1 MTDSPTSAPSHGRTP
16 GIVLGL
22 AFKSLLNRRLTAI
35 LTLLS
40 VAMSVALLVGVE
52 RVRTEAKASFANT
65 ISGADLIVGARGGPL
80 NLVLYSIFRM
90 GDATNNISWESYQA
104 IARRPEVAWTI
115 PLSLG
120 DAHRGFR
127 VLGTDA
133 NYFQHYRFGAGRPL
147 EFAQGTMFDDATGAV
162 LGAEVATTLGYRI
175 GEEIVVSHGIGDVSF
190 EHHDDAPLRVVGVL
204 AHTGTPVDRTVHV
217 SLAAIT
223 RMHDEGGHVESEHGE
238 HGHGEPEHHEAGD
251 EPEHDEPG
259 HDESDPHESGHNEA
273 AHDESEHDEH
283 GHERGHNESAHD
295 EPEHHEPG
303 HDEPDHHEPG
313 HSESGHD
320 ENGRHEPGHE
330 SDHHEQGHHEPD
342 HHEPSHEESHHD
354 EPGHHEPEHDES
366 DRHDKAHGEHEHDA
380 PAHDHADAHDHAP
393 DAITACIVGL
403 RARPMLLGF
412 QRFVNEYPQEPLLAA
427 VPGVVLQQLWELV
440 AVAELALFA
449 VSAFVV
455 LAGLVGMLTML
466 LASVAERRREM
477 AVLRAVGAGRGLV
490 FSLLVTEAAVLA
502 GSAAIVGVAVV
513 HAATRLARDALLERF
528 SLALTAQ
535 WPTVFELAV
544 IVAVALTGALAAA
557 LPAWRLYRFSLADG
571 LSVRT

>member
-1 MTDSPTSAPSHGRTP
+1 MTNSPAIAPSQGRAP
-16 GIVLGL
+16 GIVIGL
-22 AFKSLLNRRLTAI
+22 AFKSLLNRRLTAT

-52 RVRTEAKASFANT
+52 RIRTEAKASFANT

-175 GEEIVVSHGIGDVSF
+175 GQEIVVSHGIGDVSF

-223 RMHDEGGHVESEHGE
+223 RMHDEGGHDESAHDQHGE
-238 HGHGEPEHHEAGD
+238 HGHGDSGHHEADD
-251 EPEHDEPG
+251 ESEHDEPG
-259 HDESDPHESGHNEA
+259 HHEAGHHDSGDNEA
-273 AHDESEHDEH
+273 AHDEH

-295 EPEHHEPG
+295 ESGHHEPG

-320 ENGRHEPGHE
+320 EHGHHEPGH
-330 SDHHEQGHHEPD
+330 DEPD
-342 HHEPSHEESHHD
+342 HHERSHVELHHD
-354 EPGHHEPEHDES
+354 EPGHHEPKHDES
-366 DRHDKAHGEHEHDA
+366 DHHDAAHEEHDHDA
-380 PAHDHADAHDHAP
+380 PAHNNANAHDHAP

-403 RARPMLLGF
+403 RARPMLLRF

-427 VPGVVLQQLWELV
+427 VPGVVLQRLWELV

-502 GSAAIVGVAVV
+502 GSAAVVGVAVV

>member
-1 MTDSPTSAPSHGRTP
+1 MVDSAPSASWRGRTP

-22 AFKSLLNRRLTAI
+22 ACKSLLNRRLTAI

-52 RVRTEAKASFANT
+52 RIRTEAKSSFANT

-90 GDATNNISWESYQA
+90 GEATNNISWESYQA
-104 IARRPEVAWTI
+104 IARHPAVAWTI

-127 VLGTDA
+127 VLGTNA
-133 NYFQHYRFGAGRPL
+133 NYFEHYRFGSGQPL
-147 EFAQGTMFDDATGAV
+147 EFAEGAMFDDATGAV
-162 LGAEVATTLGYRI
+162 LGAEVAATLGYRI
-175 GEEIVVSHGIGDVSF
+175 GEEIVVSHGLGEVSF

-223 RMHDEGGHVESEHGE
+223 RMHDEAGHDAASHDEHG
-238 HGHGEPEHHEAGD
+238 
-251 EPEHDEPG
+251 HDEPG
-259 HDESDPHESGHNEA
+259 HE
-273 AHDESEHDEH
+273 
-283 GHERGHNESAHD
+283 
-295 EPEHHEPG
+295 
-303 HDEPDHHEPG
+303 
-313 HSESGHD
+313 ESGHD
-320 ENGRHEPGHE
+320 EAGHE
-330 SDHHEQGHHEPD
+330 HGHDESGHDEPAHDEHDHHERG
-342 HHEPSHEESHHD
+342 HD
-354 EPGHHEPEHDES
+354 EPQHDDAE
-366 DRHDKAHGEHEHDA
+366 AHA
-380 PAHDHADAHDHAP
+380 PA
-393 DAITACIVGL
+393 AITAFIVGL
-403 RARPMLLGF
+403 QSRPTLLAF
-412 QRFVNEYPQEPLLAA
+412 QRFVNEYPEEPLLAA
-427 VPGVVLQQLWELV
+427 VPGVVLQRLWELV

-449 VSAFVV
+449 VSGLVV

-490 FSLLVTEAAVLA
+490 FALLVTEAAVLA
-502 GSAAIVGVAVV
+502 GCAAVVGVAAV
-513 HAATRLARDALLERF
+513 HVATRLASDALLERF
-528 SLALTAQ
+528 SLALTGQ
-535 WPTVFELAV
+535 WPTLFEAAV
-544 IVAVALTGALAAA
+544 VGAVALTGALAAV

>member
-1 MTDSPTSAPSHGRTP
+1 MVDSVPSASWRGRTP

-22 AFKSLLNRRLTAI
+22 ACKSLLNRRLTAI

-52 RVRTEAKASFANT
+52 RIRTEAKASFANT

-90 GDATNNISWESYQA
+90 GEATNNISWESYQT
-104 IARRPEVAWTI
+104 IARHPAVAWTI

-133 NYFQHYRFGAGRPL
+133 NYFVYYRFGAGQPL
-147 EFAQGTMFDDATGAV
+147 EFAQGAMFDDATGAV
-162 LGAEVATTLGYRI
+162 LGAEVAAALGYRI
-175 GEEIVVSHGIGDVSF
+175 GEEIVVSHGLGEVSF

-223 RMHDEGGHVESEHGE
+223 RMHDEN
-238 HGHGEPEHHEAGD
+238 GHGEAGHD
-251 EPEHDEPG
+251 EHDHDETGHEKSGHDEHG
-259 HDESDPHESGHNEA
+259 HDESGD
-273 AHDESEHDEH
+273 DEPDHHDEH
-283 GHERGHNESAHD
+283 GHEEPDHD
-295 EPEHHEPG
+295 ERDHDEHG
-303 HDEPDHHEPG
+303 HDEPA
-313 HSESGHD
+313 
-320 ENGRHEPGHE
+320 
-330 SDHHEQGHHEPD
+330 
-342 HHEPSHEESHHD
+342 HD
-354 EPGHHEPEHDES
+354 EPGHHDEHGHREPGQEEPQHDE
-366 DRHDKAHGEHEHDA
+366 AHA
-380 PAHDHADAHDHAP
+380 PA
-393 DAITACIVGL
+393 AITAFIVGL
-403 RARPMLLGF
+403 QSRPTLLAF
-412 QRFVNEYPQEPLLAA
+412 QRFVNEYPEEPLLAA
-427 VPGVVLQQLWELV
+427 VPGVVLQRLWELV

-449 VSAFVV
+449 VSALVV

-490 FSLLVTEAAVLA
+490 FALLVTEAAVLA
-502 GSAAIVGVAVV
+502 GCAAVVGVAAV
-513 HAATRLARDALLERF
+513 HVATRLASDALLERF
-528 SLALTAQ
+528 SLALTGQ
-535 WPTVFELAV
+535 WPTLFEVAV
-544 IVAVALTGALAAA
+544 IGAVALTGALAAV

-571 LSVRT
+571 LTVRT

>member
-1 MTDSPTSAPSHGRTP
+1 MADSQTASWRGRTP

-22 AFKSLLNRRLTAI
+22 ACRSLLNRRLTAV

-52 RVRTEAKASFANT
+52 RIRTEAKASFANT

-90 GDATNNISWESYQA
+90 GEATNNISWESYQA
-104 IARRPEVAWTI
+104 IASRPEVAWTI

-133 NYFQHYRFGAGRPL
+133 NYFEHYRFGAGRPL

-162 LGAEVATTLGYRI
+162 LGAEVAATLGYRI
-175 GEEIVVSHGIGDVSF
+175 GEQIVVSHGIGAVSF

-223 RMHDEGGHVESEHGE
+223 RMHDANGHDE
-238 HGHGEPEHHEAGD
+238 HGHDEDGHGEAAPDEHGHDEDGHGEAAPDEHGHDEDGHGEATHDEHGHENG
-251 EPEHDEPG
+251 HDEPG
-259 HDESDPHESGHNEA
+259 HDE
-273 AHDESEHDEH
+273 
-283 GHERGHNESAHD
+283 
-295 EPEHHEPG
+295 
-303 HDEPDHHEPG
+303 
-313 HSESGHD
+313 
-320 ENGRHEPGHE
+320 
-330 SDHHEQGHHEPD
+330 
-342 HHEPSHEESHHD
+342 
-354 EPGHHEPEHDES
+354 PEHDAAE
-366 DRHDKAHGEHEHDA
+366 A
-380 PAHDHADAHDHAP
+380 HAP

-403 RARPMLLGF
+403 RARPLLLAF
-412 QRFVNEYPQEPLLAA
+412 QRFVNEYPEEPLLAA
-427 VPGVVLQQLWELV
+427 VPGVVLQRLWELV

-449 VSAFVV
+449 VSALVV

-490 FSLLVTEAAVLA
+490 FALLVTEAAVLA
-502 GSAAIVGVAVV
+502 GAAAAVGVAAV
-513 HAATRLARDALLERF
+513 HATIRLAQDALLERF
-528 SLALTAQ
+528 SLALAAQ
-535 WPTVFELAV
+535 WPSLFEAAV
-544 IVAVALTGALAAA
+544 IGAVALAGALAAA

>member
-1 MTDSPTSAPSHGRTP
+1 MTDSPSIAPSQGRTP

-22 AFKSLLNRRLTAI
+22 AFKSLLNRRLTAT

-52 RVRTEAKASFANT
+52 RIRTEAKASFANT

-133 NYFQHYRFGAGRPL
+133 NYFEHYRFGAGRPL

-175 GEEIVVSHGIGDVSF
+175 GQEIVVSHGIGDVSF

-223 RMHDEGGHVESEHGE
+223 RMHDEGGHDEAEHGE
-238 HGHGEPEHHEAGD
+238 HGHDESGHHEADG
-251 EPEHDEPG
+251 EPG
-259 HDESDPHESGHNEA
+259 HDEAGHHESDHHDSRHNDA

-283 GHERGHNESAHD
+283 GHERGHNESEHDEPAHHELGHDEPDHHAGHGELDHEESAHD
-295 EPEHHEPG
+295 EHGHHEPG
-303 HDEPDHHEPG
+303 HDEPDHHEP
-313 HSESGHD
+313 
-320 ENGRHEPGHE
+320 
-330 SDHHEQGHHEPD
+330 
-342 HHEPSHEESHHD
+342 SHEEPHYD
-354 EPGHHEPEHDES
+354 EPGHHEPKHDES
-366 DRHDKAHGEHEHDA
+366 DHHDPAQEEHDHDA
-380 PAHDHADAHDHAP
+380 PAHGDAHAHDHAP
-393 DAITACIVGL
+393 EAITACIVGL
-403 RARPMLLGF
+403 RARPMLLRF

-502 GSAAIVGVAVV
+502 GSAAVVGVAVV

>member
-1 MTDSPTSAPSHGRTP
+1 MTDSPSIAPSQGRTP

-52 RVRTEAKASFANT
+52 RIRTEAKASFANT

-133 NYFQHYRFGAGRPL
+133 NYFQHYRFGARRPL
-147 EFAQGTMFDDATGAV
+147 EFAQGAMFDDATGAV

-175 GEEIVVSHGIGDVSF
+175 GQEIVVSHGIGDVSF
-190 EHHDDAPLRVVGVL
+190 EHHDDAPLSVVGVL

-223 RMHDEGGHVESEHGE
+223 RMHDEGGHDESAHDEHGE
-238 HGHGEPEHHEAGD
+238 HGHGDSGHHEED
-251 EPEHDEPG
+251 DEPG
-259 HDESDPHESGHNEA
+259 HDELDHHESGHDET
-273 AHDESEHDEH
+273 AHDESEHGEPE
-283 GHERGHNESAHD
+283 HERGHDEWGHNEPAHHEPGHHEPDHRQSDHEESAHD
-295 EPEHHEPG
+295 EHGHHEPG

-313 HSESGHD
+313 H
-320 ENGRHEPGHE
+320 HE
-330 SDHHEQGHHEPD
+330 SD
-342 HHEPSHEESHHD
+342 HHEPSHEEPYHD
-354 EPGHHEPEHDES
+354 EQGHHEPKHDES
-366 DRHDKAHGEHEHDA
+366 DHHDAAHEEHDHDA
-380 PAHDHADAHDHAP
+380 PAHNNANAHDHAP

-403 RARPMLLGF
+403 RARPMLLRF

-427 VPGVVLQQLWELV
+427 VPGVVLQRLWEMV

-502 GSAAIVGVAVV
+502 GSAAVVGVAVV

>member
-1 MTDSPTSAPSHGRTP
+1 MTDSPAIAPSQGRAP
-16 GIVLGL
+16 GIVIGL
-22 AFKSLLNRRLTAI
+22 AFKSLLNRRLTAT

-52 RVRTEAKASFANT
+52 RIRTEAKASFANT

-133 NYFQHYRFGAGRPL
+133 NYFEHYRFGAGRPL

-175 GEEIVVSHGIGDVSF
+175 GQEIVVSHGIGDVSF

-223 RMHDEGGHVESEHGE
+223 RMHDEGGHDESG
-238 HGHGEPEHHEAGD
+238 
-251 EPEHDEPG
+251 HDEPAHHEPG
-259 HDESDPHESGHNEA
+259 HHEPDHRRSDHE
-273 AHDESEHDEH
+273 
-283 GHERGHNESAHD
+283 ESAHD
-295 EPEHHEPG
+295 EHGHHEPG

-313 HSESGHD
+313 H
-320 ENGRHEPGHE
+320 
-330 SDHHEQGHHEPD
+330 HEPD
-342 HHEPSHEESHHD
+342 HHESDHEEPHHG
-354 EPGHHEPEHDES
+354 GHHEPEHDES
-366 DRHDKAHGEHEHDA
+366 DHHDPAQEEHDHDA
-380 PAHDHADAHDHAP
+380 PAHDDAHAHDHAP

-403 RARPMLLGF
+403 RARPMLLRF

-502 GSAAIVGVAVV
+502 GSAAVVGVAVV
-513 HAATRLARDALLERF
+513 HAAARLARDALLERF

>member
-1 MTDSPTSAPSHGRTP
+1 MADSRAGASWRGRTP

-22 AFKSLLNRRLTAI
+22 ACKSLLNRRLTAI

-52 RVRTEAKASFANT
+52 RIRTEAKSSFANT

-90 GDATNNISWESYQA
+90 GEATNNISWASYQA
-104 IARRPEVAWTI
+104 IARHPAVAWTI

-133 NYFQHYRFGAGRPL
+133 NYFEHYRFGAGQPL
-147 EFAQGTMFDDATGAV
+147 EFAQGSMFDDATGAV
-162 LGAEVATTLGYRI
+162 LGAEVAATLGYRI
-175 GEEIVVSHGIGDVSF
+175 GEEIVVSHGLGEVSF

-223 RMHDEGGHVESEHGE
+223 RMHDENGHDEAGHDEHDHDETGHEESGHDEHGHDESGDDEPDHHDEHGHEEPDHDERDHDE
-238 HGHGEPEHHEAGD
+238 HGHGEPA
-251 EPEHDEPG
+251 HDEP
-259 HDESDPHESGHNEA
+259 A
-273 AHDESEHDEH
+273 HDEH
-283 GHERGHNESAHD
+283 GHR
-295 EPEHHEPG
+295 
-303 HDEPDHHEPG
+303 
-313 HSESGHD
+313 
-320 ENGRHEPGHE
+320 EPGHE
-330 SDHHEQGHHEPD
+330 EPQ
-342 HHEPSHEESHHD
+342 HD
-354 EPGHHEPEHDES
+354 E
-366 DRHDKAHGEHEHDA
+366 AHA
-380 PAHDHADAHDHAP
+380 PA
-393 DAITACIVGL
+393 AITAFIVGL
-403 RARPMLLGF
+403 QSRPTLLAF
-412 QRFVNEYPQEPLLAA
+412 QRFVNEYPEEPLLAA
-427 VPGVVLQQLWELV
+427 VPGVVLQRLWELV

-449 VSAFVV
+449 VSALVV

-490 FSLLVTEAAVLA
+490 FALLVTEAAVLA
-502 GSAAIVGVAVV
+502 GCAAVVGVAAV
-513 HAATRLARDALLERF
+513 HVATRLARDALLERF
-528 SLALTAQ
+528 SLALTGQ
-535 WPTVFELAV
+535 WPTLFEAAV
-544 IVAVALTGALAAA
+544 IGAVALTGALAAV

-571 LSVRT
+571 LTVRT